1 MKCTEMRFSFRQTS
15 SPQNVEFVIKT
26 HTKSQDYPIIS
37 SCISSLQNI
46 IMIQENKSLFFRFRF
61 FKEKDILKTLN
72 EKYLSI
78 DENYDAWKEELR
90 KILQSRVLD
99 NSSICEDFKYLRD
112 RRFLNPGFLLEVL
125 KNVDPL
131 AVRFIQRNRWHRR
144 CQRKNV

>member
-1 MKCTEMRFSFRQTS
+1 MKCTEMRFSFKQTS
-15 SPQNVEFVIKT
+15 SPQNFEFVIKT
-26 HTKSQDYPIIS
+26 HTKIKIIPY
-37 SCISSLQNI
+37 I
-46 IMIQENKSLFFRFRF
+46 IMYIQFVKYMVQENKSLFFRFRF

-99 NSSICEDFKYLRD
+99 NSSICEDFKYLRN

>member
-1 MKCTEMRFSFRQTS
+1 MHWNAIFVQIDLFPTELRVCNKNTY
-15 SPQNVEFVIKT
+15 K
-26 HTKSQDYPIIS
+26 KSRLSHIY
-37 SCISSLQNI
+37 I
-46 IMIQENKSLFFRFRF
+46 IMFIQFVEYNFFRFRF

-99 NSSICEDFKYLRD
+99 NSSICEDFQYLRD

>member
-1 MKCTEMRFSFRQTS
+1 MKS
-15 SPQNVEFVIKT
+15 
-26 HTKSQDYPIIS
+26 
-37 SCISSLQNI
+37 
-46 IMIQENKSLFFRFRF
+46 F

-144 CQRKNV
+144 CQREIRQKKRNEQNQTDDHTSLTTL

>member
-1 MKCTEMRFSFRQTS
+1 MFIQF
-15 SPQNVEFVIKT
+15 VE
-26 HTKSQDYPIIS
+26 Y
-37 SCISSLQNI
+37 N
-46 IMIQENKSLFFRFRF
+46 FFRFRF

-112 RRFLNPGFLLEVL
+112 RRFLNPGFLL
-125 KNVDPL
+125 DPL
-131 AVRFIQRNRWHRR
+131 AVRFIQQNRWHRR

>member
-1 MKCTEMRFSFRQTS
+1 MRFSFKQTS
-15 SPQNVEFVIKT
+15 FPTELRVCNKNT
-26 HTKSQDYPIIS
+26 YKKSRLSHIS

-99 NSSICEDFKYLRD
+99 NSSICEDFQYLRD